1 MWHNTIMFIRTTRVE
16 QNGKVYEYPQLVR
29 SYRRDSDGRS
39 VTEVICS
46 LKDWSSLE
54 IGNLKSAL
62 KAAGDGQTVAVAPE
76 STGQLDE
83 ATITDNLAYL
93 DVAVLSKLWQQW
105 GLDEVWDDLVDDG
118 QLEVPFGEIVQS
130 LVLHRCIDPGS
141 KLAATRW
148 FGRTVL
154 PELTGI
160 QPAQFNNSRIHRTL
174 DELAGIETAF
184 KAKLPHYLQA
194 QQGGCKAFY
203 LDVTDTW
210 FEGGGGRLADRSKT
224 KEGMIRKKVG
234 IVLMCNEAGFPCA
247 WEVVAGRVAD
257 KPAMVD
263 LIDQIYQADWFGQV
277 PMVVDRAMGTTAAI
291 TELVD
296 RDVRFVTALR
306 RNEFDSYTDQIPS
319 GALVDLE
326 VDGTDAVEQA
336 ADQIEKQG
344 FKQVDDKRYVRDLGV
359 ISKGKP
365 DSTSRP
371 DPAEFVEDVDNRP
384 AKYLDQADR
393 INEGIRQGRWTSL
406 REAGEHFGRSKGWAS
421 DRSVLRRLVE
431 DIQQQLRDGQ
441 APHLG
446 LKTLKKLSRMKAN
459 EQRARFAELKADRTA
474 HRTARRVDCRNHPA
488 PSEQAPA
495 DQPAPPRVRGVVC
508 FNPQQFVDQRRKA
521 NETVG
526 QIFRTVSRLN
536 HRARQGRLDAE
547 SLKTKLR
554 AKLQSEHL
562 LGAFGVQVATPED
575 RPAQLEVQLK
585 ERAWRRR
592 RRYDG
597 FSLLVAHPELT
608 VSGPKMTQMY
618 RDKNAVEVDFRTI
631 KSFAELRPVYH
642 QTEAKIRAHVTI
654 CMLALV
660 LERTLTARLES
671 MKTTGTRALEE
682 FADGQLNR
690 IEVADQPDE
699 PLYTLTRPRPD
710 HRHLLAELGMTELL
724 DEATIQEEIAPR

>member
-1 MWHNTIMFIRTTRVE
+1 MAPMFVRTTRVK

-54 IGNLKSAL
+54 IENLKSAL
-62 KAAGDGQTVAVAPE
+62 SAAGDGQTVAVAPE
-76 STGQLDE
+76 STGRLDG

-93 DVAVLSKLWQQW
+93 DVAVLSKLWRQW
-105 GLDEVWDDLVDDG
+105 GFDEIWEGLVDDG
-118 QLEVPFGEIVQS
+118 QLEVPFGDIVLS
-130 LVLHRCIDPGS
+130 LVLHRCINPGS

-174 DELAGIETAF
+174 DELAGIEEAL
-184 KAKLPHYLQA
+184 KARIPNYVQA
-194 QQGGCKAFY
+194 QNGGCQAFY

-210 FEGGGGRLADRSKT
+210 FEGQGGRLSDRSKT
-224 KEGMIRKKVG
+224 KEGMTRKKVG
-234 IVLMCNEAGFPCA
+234 IVLMCNESGFPCA

-257 KPAMVD
+257 KPAMVE
-263 LIDQIYQADWFGQV
+263 LIDQIYQADWFGSV

-291 TELVD
+291 TQLVE

-306 RNEFDSYTDQIPS
+306 RNEFDSYTDQIPVDP
-319 GALVDLE
+319 LVDME
-326 VDGTDAVEQA
+326 VDGTDAVDVA
-336 ADQIEKQG
+336 AARIEEQG
-344 FKQVDDKRYVRDLGV
+344 FTQVDEKRYVRDLGV
-359 ISKGKP
+359 ISKGEP
-365 DSTSRP
+365 GSTGRP
-371 DPAEFVEDVDNRP
+371 DPSESVEDVDNRP
-384 AKYLDQADR
+384 AKYLEQADR
-393 INEGIRQGRWTSL
+393 INEGIRQGRWSSV
-406 REAGEHFGRSKGWAS
+406 REAGEQFGRSKGWAS
-421 DRSVLRRLVE
+421 DRSVLRRIVE

-446 LKTLKKLSRMKAN
+446 LGPLKELSRLPADQ
-459 EQRARFAELKADRTA
+459 QRARFAELKADRSA
-474 HRTARRVDCRNHPA
+474 HRTARRVDRRKHPA
-488 PSEQAPA
+488 PSEQAPS
-495 DQPAPPRVRGVVC
+495 DQPAPPRVRAVVC

-526 QIFRTVSRLN
+526 QIFRKVSRLN
-536 HRARQGRLDAE
+536 HRARQGGIKAE

-562 LGAFGVQVATPED
+562 LDAFDVQVPSPEE
-575 RPAQLEVQLK
+575 RAPQLDVTLK
-585 ERAWRRR
+585 ESAWRRR

-597 FSLLVAHPELT
+597 FSLLVAHPDLT
-608 VSGPKMTQMY
+608 VSAPKLDQMY

-660 LERTLTARLES
+660 LERTLTEQLAS
-671 MKTTGTRALEE
+671 MKTTGARALEE

-690 IEVADQPDE
+690 IEVDDQPDE

-710 HRHLLAELGMTELL
+710 HQHLLAELGMTELL
-724 DEATIQEEIAPR
+724 DETNIQEEITPR

>member
-1 MWHNTIMFIRTTRVE
+1 MAPMFVRTTRVK

-46 LKDWSSLE
+46 LKDWSDLE
-54 IGNLKSAL
+54 IENLKGAL

-76 STGQLDE
+76 STGRLGQ

-93 DVAVLSKLWQQW
+93 DVAVLSRLWQQW
-105 GLDEVWDDLVDDG
+105 GFDEIWEGLVDDG
-118 QLEVPFGEIVQS
+118 QLEVPFGDIVQS
-130 LVLHRCIDPGS
+130 LVVHRCIEPGS

-160 QPAQFNNSRIHRTL
+160 QPVQFNNSRIHRTL
-174 DELAGIETAF
+174 DELADIEASL
-184 KAKLPHYLQA
+184 KQKLPEYVNAEH
-194 QQGGCKAFY
+194 GGCKAFY

-210 FEGGGGRLADRSKT
+210 FEGGGGRLAEQSKT
-224 KEGMIRKKVG
+224 KEGMYRKKVG

-263 LIDQIYQADWFGQV
+263 LIEEVYQADWFGQV

-291 TELVD
+291 VELVE

-319 GALVDLE
+319 GALLDLE
-326 VDGTDAVEQA
+326 VDGTDAVDGA

-344 FKQVDDKRYVRDLGV
+344 FKQVDDKRYIRDLGV
-359 ISKGKP
+359 ISKGEAGP
-365 DSTSRP
+365 SSRP
-371 DPAEFVEDVDNRP
+371 DPVESVQDLDNRP
-384 AKYLDQADR
+384 AKYLEQAGR
-393 INEGIRQGRWTSL
+393 INEGIRQGRWSSV

-421 DRSVLRRLVE
+421 DRSVLRRIVE
-431 DIQQQLRDGQ
+431 DIQQQLRDGH

-446 LKTLKKLSRMKAN
+446 LRALKELSRIKPD

-474 HRTARRVDCRNHPA
+474 RRRARRVDRRKHPA

-495 DQPAPPRVRGVVC
+495 DEPAPPRVRAVVC

-554 AKLQSEHL
+554 SKLQSEHL
-562 LGAFGVQVATPED
+562 LDAFSVQVATSDDQPP
-575 RPAQLEVQLK
+575 RLEVQLK
-585 ERAWRRR
+585 ESAWRRR

-597 FSLLVAHPELT
+597 FSLLVAHPDLAA
-608 VSGPKMTQMY
+608 SAQKLDQMY

-660 LERTLTARLES
+660 LERTLTAELES
-671 MKTTGTRALEE
+671 TKTTAPRALEE

-710 HRHLLAELGMTELL
+710 HRHLLADLGMTKLL
-724 DEATIQEEIAPR
+724 DESELQEEITPR